1 LSVAGWGQYDDRE
14 EVEVDREFE
23 FGNEITV
30 AATPEQVW
38 NAIATGPGID
48 SWFMGRTEVGT
59 GEGGAVRTEFGGLA
73 LSSTVTG
80 WEPPHRF
87 AHSRDVADDGRF
99 IAYEFLIE
107 GRARGSTVM
116 RLVTSGFLPGDDW
129 EAEYDAITKGIHL
142 FVRTLAEYLTHFP
155 GRSATP
161 VTAFGPAVSDWDRAW
176 ASLSAALGLEGQA
189 TEGGHV
195 RFTGHGGP
203 PVDGVVYVVNPH
215 AVGVRAHDGL
225 YRFLR
230 GLRGSMIAAHHL
242 FSDVDPRPA
251 ERAWTAWLDR
261 VVA

>member
-1 LSVAGWGQYDDRE
+1 MG
-14 EVEVDREFE
+14 REFE
-23 FGNEITV
+23 FGNEIEV

-48 SWFMGRTEVGT
+48 SWFMGRTEVGA
-59 GEGGAVRTEFGGLA
+59 GEAGAVRTEFASLT

-87 AHSRDVADDGRF
+87 AHTSGAAEDGRF

-107 GRARGSTVM
+107 GRAGGSTVM

-129 EAEYDAITKGIHL
+129 ETEYDAMTKGIHL
-142 FVRTLAEYLTHFP
+142 FVRTLAAYLTHFP

-161 VTAFGPAVSDWDRAW
+161 VTAFGPAVSDWDNAW
-176 ASLSAALGLEGQA
+176 ASLSAALGLHGPAIEG
-189 TEGGHV
+189 ERV
-195 RFTGHGGP
+195 RFTLDGAP

-215 AVGVRAHDGL
+215 AVGVRTRDGL

-230 GLRGSMIAAHHL
+230 GLQGSMIAAHHL